1 MALDLSLIP
10 LYYYSSHGEHS
21 CSAAWI
27 EIHFIQV
34 LKKARSTGFF
44 LILKFRNTPGNHGGT
59 RMRLHALHQGLYTLL
74 TAESIPPSG
83 LL

>member
-21 CSAAWI
+21 CSAARI

-34 LKKARSTGFF
+34 LKKARSDQAFF
-44 LILKFRNTPGNHGGT
+44 LYLN
-59 RMRLHALHQGLYTLL
+59 
-74 TAESIPPSG
+74 SVIPPVIPEECACG
-83 LL
+83 FVYYIRTRTLF